1 MYLVSVMRSF
11 FGYRK
16 GVHTYQNPVV
26 YSGDPDRRICIKG
39 TICILYILCVII
51 TFVYLIAAVKL
62 YADEILRIPEK
73 PETKAGEQEDHV
85 PDEEYYGD

>member
-1 MYLVSVMRSF
+1 M
-11 FGYRK
+11 
-16 GVHTYQNPVV
+16 
-26 YSGDPDRRICIKG
+26 
-39 TICILYILCVII
+39 YILCVII

-73 PETKAGEQEDHV
+73 PEAEVGDTEDHV

>member
-1 MYLVSVMRSF
+1 VKLCLLISTPSIIAPLLNAGLALMRQLES
-11 FGYRK
+11 
-16 GVHTYQNPVV
+16 T
-26 YSGDPDRRICIKG
+26 
-39 TICILYILCVII
+39 YILCVII

>member
-1 MYLVSVMRSF
+1 M
-11 FGYRK
+11 
-16 GVHTYQNPVV
+16 
-26 YSGDPDRRICIKG
+26 
-39 TICILYILCVII
+39 YILCVII
-51 TFVYLIAAVKL
+51 TFVYLITAVKL